1 MPHIA
6 QAISK
11 EGVQV
16 HSFDEFLALGKANPA
31 PPVPPSPED
40 YCTIMY
46 TSGTTGDPKV
56 GAGPQW
62 CLWGLTR
69 VLHDGLAA
77 HQPADGAVPPTPH
90 TVAAI

>member
-1 MPHIA
+1 MHIA
-6 QAISK
+6 QGITQA
-11 EGVQV
+11 GVAV

-56 GAGPQW
+56 GAGAQW
-62 CLWGLTR
+62 CL
-69 VLHDGLAA
+69 
-77 HQPADGAVPPTPH
+77 
-90 TVAAI
+90 

>member
-1 MPHIA
+1 
-6 QAISK
+6 
-11 EGVQV
+11 VQV

-56 GAGPQW
+56 GAGAK
-62 CLWGLTR
+62 R
-69 VLHDGLAA
+69 
-77 HQPADGAVPPTPH
+77 
-90 TVAAI
+90 

>member
-1 MPHIA
+1 
-6 QAISK
+6 
-11 EGVQV
+11 VQV

-56 GAGPQW
+56 SAWPMSSLGAY
-62 CLWGLTR
+62 CMHRIINRLKAR
-69 VLHDGLAA
+69 
-77 HQPADGAVPPTPH
+77 
-90 TVAAI
+90 